1 MMQDTRVYGKISE
14 NIAGKTS
21 VKRSQVAKWRF
32 VDGRDTDFIIDPD
45 EPDEYVTEIPAEHLA
60 EFQKELADAD
70 EEVSVDMPLVTLH
83 NASRSTTASGAFGT
97 RRNALALLGLEDDP
111 NAGEDIGVI
120 ILDAGFNRDYIESIA
135 GPGRYGG
142 GWTNQPPAQSDVGR
156 LVDPHSRA
164 ADVHGN
170 MIARNILSI
179 APKAT
184 LYDAAILPPRVF
196 SLKRFSSDAAG
207 ALRAIRRVI
216 KNRHNNPNFPTHKHW
231 ILVNAWAVATSFAD
245 FGQTFSYV
253 DDRRHR
259 LNRRIIRL
267 AEMDNVDV
275 IFAAGNAGAF
285 QPARFSGPYDRGHA
299 HSIWG
304 SNGLEEVFTI
314 GAVRTD
320 SISIG
325 TSSQGPSLSSLM
337 TAETGHNKK
346 PDLCAPSWFSEDTDP
361 SIINSGTSAAC
372 AMFAGLLTRLRT
384 DQPATPSANVKSA
397 LISNAVSDG
406 EWRAQTGFGIP
417 I

>member
-1 MMQDTRVYGKISE
+1 MQDMRIFGNISE
-14 NIAGKTS
+14 KITGKVP
-21 VKRSQVAKWRF
+21 VKRSHVAKWRF
-32 VDGRDTDFIIDPD
+32 VGCDGIDLAIDP
-45 EPDEYVTEIPAEHLA
+45 EERDEYVTEIPFEHLK
-60 EFQKELADAD
+60 EFQKEVAEAG
-70 EEVSVDMPLVTLH
+70 EEISVDMPLIALH
-83 NASRSTTASGAFGT
+83 GAGHSTAASGGFGT
-97 RRNALALLGLEDDP
+97 RRNALNLLGLGNDPDAGDDV
-111 NAGEDIGVI
+111 GVI
-120 ILDAGFNRDYIESIA
+120 ILDAGINRDYIESIA

-156 LVDPHSRA
+156 MVDPHLRA
-164 ADVHGN
+164 ADLHGN
-170 MIARNILSI
+170 MIARNILSV

-184 LYDAAILPPRVF
+184 LYDAPILPPRVF

-253 DDRRHR
+253 DDRQHR

-275 IFAAGNAGAF
+275 IFAAGNSGAF

-299 HSIWG
+299 RSIWG

-320 SISIG
+320 NISIG
-325 TSSQGPSLSSLM
+325 ASSQGPSLSSLLI
-337 TAETGHNKK
+337 AEAGHNKK

-372 AMFAGLLTRLRT
+372 AVFAGLLTRIRT
-384 DQPATPSANVKSA
+384 DAPATPSDSIKSI
-397 LISNAVSDG
+397 LINNAVNDG
-406 EWRAQTGFGIP
+406 EWRAQRGYGMP